1 MTWYETEE
9 NKNAE
14 DKLRTALGDAY
25 GYNMVALPIKYSL
38 DCIAYKGK
46 EAKEFF
52 EFKCRTV
59 ASNEY
64 DTALVNLHKVIAA
77 ANITKATGLK
87 CWLVVQWTDMV
98 GFIDFEADKEI
109 GMSKRRD
116 RNEAADLF
124 AYYPVSGFSKL
135 NLY

>member
-1 MTWYETEE
+1 MLYETEE
-9 NKNAE
+9 NKTAE

-46 EAKEFF
+46 EAKCFF

-59 ASNEY
+59 ASTEY

-98 GFIDFEADKEI
+98 GFIDFEADKQI

>member
-1 MTWYETEE
+1 MLYETEE

-46 EAKEFF
+46 EAKAFF

-59 ASNEY
+59 ASTEY

-98 GFIDFEADKEI
+98 GFIDFQADKEI
-109 GMSKRRD
+109 GMSKRRY

-124 AYYPVSGFSKL
+124 AYYPVSGFKSL
-135 NLY
+135 SLY

>member
-1 MTWYETEE
+1 MLYETEE

-46 EAKEFF
+46 EAKAFF

-59 ASNEY
+59 ASTEY

-98 GFIDFEADKEI
+98 GFIDFEADKQI

-124 AYYPVSGFSKL
+124 AYYPVSGFKSL
-135 NLY
+135 SLY

>member
-1 MTWYETEE
+1 MLYETEE

-46 EAKEFF
+46 DAKAFF

-59 ASNEY
+59 ASTEY

-98 GFIDFEADKEI
+98 GFIDFEADKQI

-124 AYYPVSGFSKL
+124 AYYPVSGFKSL
-135 NLY
+135 SLY

>member
-1 MTWYETEE
+1 MLYETEE

-46 EAKEFF
+46 EAKAFF

-59 ASNEY
+59 ASTEY

-98 GFIDFEADKEI
+98 GFIDFEADKQI

>member
-1 MTWYETEE
+1 MLYETEE
-9 NKNAE
+9 NKTAE

-46 EAKEFF
+46 EAKAFF

-59 ASNEY
+59 ASTEY

-98 GFIDFEADKEI
+98 GFIDFEADKQI

>member
-1 MTWYETEE
+1 MLYETEE
-9 NKNAE
+9 NKTAE

-38 DCIAYKGK
+38 DCLAFKGK
-46 EAKEFF
+46 EAKAFF

-59 ASNEY
+59 ASTEY

-98 GFIDFEADKEI
+98 GFIDFEADKQI

>member
-1 MTWYETEE
+1 MLYETEE
-9 NKNAE
+9 NKTAE

-46 EAKEFF
+46 EAKAFF

-59 ASNEY
+59 ASTEY

-98 GFIDFEADKEI
+98 GFIDFEADKQI

-124 AYYPVSGFSKL
+124 AYYPVSGFKSL
-135 NLY
+135 SLY

>member
-1 MTWYETEE
+1 MLYETEE
-9 NKNAE
+9 NKTAE
-14 DKLRTALGDAY
+14 DKLRTSLGDAY

-46 EAKEFF
+46 EAKCFF

-59 ASNEY
+59 ASTEY

>member
-1 MTWYETEE
+1 MLYETEE
-9 NKNAE
+9 NKTAE
-14 DKLRTALGDAY
+14 DKLRTSLGDAY

-38 DCIAYKGK
+38 DCLAFKGK
-46 EAKEFF
+46 DAKAFF

-59 ASNEY
+59 ASTEY

-98 GFIDFEADKEI
+98 GFIDFEADKQI

-124 AYYPVSGFSKL
+124 TYYPVSGFSKL

>member
-1 MTWYETEE
+1 MLYETEE

-38 DCIAYKGK
+38 DCLAFK
-46 EAKEFF
+46 ENDAKCFF

-59 ASNEY
+59 ASTEY

-87 CWLVVQWTDMV
+87 CWLVVKWTDMV
-98 GFIDFEADKEI
+98 GFIDFEADKQI

-124 AYYPVSGFSKL
+124 AYYPVSGFKSL
-135 NLY
+135 SLY

>member
-1 MTWYETEE
+1 MLYETEE
-9 NKNAE
+9 NKTAE

-46 EAKEFF
+46 EAKAFF

-59 ASNEY
+59 ASTEY

-77 ANITKATGLK
+77 ANMTKATGLK

-98 GFIDFEADKEI
+98 GFIDFEADKQI

-124 AYYPVSGFSKL
+124 AYYPVSGFKSL
-135 NLY
+135 SLY

>member
-1 MTWYETEE
+1 MLYETEE
-9 NKNAE
+9 NKTAE

-38 DCIAYKGK
+38 DCLAFKGK
-46 EAKEFF
+46 EAKCFF

-59 ASNEY
+59 ASTEY

-98 GFIDFEADKEI
+98 GFIDFEADKQI

-124 AYYPVSGFSKL
+124 AYYPVSGFKSL
-135 NLY
+135 SLY

>member
-1 MTWYETEE
+1 MLYETEE
-9 NKNAE
+9 NKTAE

-46 EAKEFF
+46 DAKCFF

-59 ASNEY
+59 ASTEY

-98 GFIDFEADKEI
+98 GFIDFQADKEI

-124 AYYPVSGFSKL
+124 AYYPVSGFKTLS
-135 NLY
+135 LY

>member
-1 MTWYETEE
+1 MLYETEE

-46 EAKEFF
+46 EAKCFF

-59 ASNEY
+59 ASTEY

-98 GFIDFEADKEI
+98 GFIDFEADKQI

>member
-1 MTWYETEE
+1 MLYETEE

-46 EAKEFF
+46 EAKAFF

-59 ASNEY
+59 ASTEY

-87 CWLVVQWTDMV
+87 CWLVVQWIDMV
-98 GFIDFEADKEI
+98 GFIDFQADKEI

-124 AYYPVSGFSKL
+124 AYYPVSGFKSL
-135 NLY
+135 SLY